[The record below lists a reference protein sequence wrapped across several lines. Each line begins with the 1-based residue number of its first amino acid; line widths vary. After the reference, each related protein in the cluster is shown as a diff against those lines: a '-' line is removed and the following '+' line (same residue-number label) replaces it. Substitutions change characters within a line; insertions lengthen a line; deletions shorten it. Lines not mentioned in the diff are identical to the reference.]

1 MDCDKIIAKWENY
14 IAKIKK
20 ELEEEQ

>member
-1 MDCDKIIAKWENY
+1 MDFDKIIAKWETY